1 MVRIVV
7 IGGGGHAKVVISLL
21 KKSGY
26 DIAGYTD
33 RENRGVILGI
43 PYLGDDSILQDLSKN
58 YPDCVAVIGVGKIDS
73 SQLRLALQDTIA
85 TIGFDFPAIVSPRA
99 IVNEAVSLGAGT
111 VVFDGVVVNSGAE
124 IGRACIINTNSTIE
138 HDCRLGE
145 NVHIAPGVTLS
156 GLVTIGRNT
165 MIGTGAT
172 VIHSV
177 SITDGCLVGAGST
190 VIKDITVPGTYVGSP
205 AKRIK

>member
-7 IGGGGHAKVVISLL
+7 IGGGGHAKVVISML

-33 RENRGVILGI
+33 RGDRGVILGI
-43 PYLGDDSILQDLSKN
+43 PYLGDDSILSDFSGN
-58 YPDCVAVIGVGKIDS
+58 YPDCVAVIGIGKIDS
-73 SQLRLALQDTIA
+73 SRLRLALQDKIA
-85 TIGFDFPAIVSPRA
+85 TIGFDFPVIVSPHA
-99 IVNEAVSLGAGT
+99 VINETVSIGAGT
-111 VVFDGVVVNSGAE
+111 VVFDGVVVNSGTE
-124 IGRACIINTNSTIE
+124 MGRACILNTNSTID
-138 HDCRLGE
+138 HDCRLGD

-156 GLVTIGRNT
+156 GAVNIGHNT

-177 SITDGCLVGAGST
+177 SIIEECLVGAGST
-190 VIKDITVPGTYVGSP
+190 VVKDITVPGTYVGSP
-205 AKRIK
+205 AKRIR